1 MKHIFFIHALVFI
14 NLACVL
20 YTIGVWSE
28 KLQHRL
34 KWWHL
39 WMFWCGFTFDTL
51 GTTMMG
57 FIAGTTVQFTF
68 HGLTGLIAVILMLFH
83 AIWATIVLRKN
94 NEKLILKFHR
104 FSIVVWMIWLVPM
117 ISGMIFGAGR

>member
-1 MKHIFFIHALVFI
+1 MKHVFFIHALVFI

-57 FIAGTTVQFTF
+57 FIAGTTARALAKEEGILIGISSGAALWAALQVASRPENAGKTIEVV
-68 HGLTGLIAVILMLFH
+68 LPDTGERYLSTWLFEN
-83 AIWATIVLRKN
+83 A
-94 NEKLILKFHR
+94 
-104 FSIVVWMIWLVPM
+104 
-117 ISGMIFGAGR
+117 